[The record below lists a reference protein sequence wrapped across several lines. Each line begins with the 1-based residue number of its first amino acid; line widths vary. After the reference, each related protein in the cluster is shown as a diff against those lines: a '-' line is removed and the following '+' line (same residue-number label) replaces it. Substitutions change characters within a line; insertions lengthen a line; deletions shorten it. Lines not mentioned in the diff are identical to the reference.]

1 MIDIMAYANVKP
13 IEQYIPNF
21 MRVLSATRFAK
32 TAKEW
37 CQIFA
42 FRNSGT
48 YSSQWM
54 ILDYNVFNKVKETN
68 KSVAHL
74 VYLMEQTPKKI
85 VYHDITPYLLKVLLC
100 F

>member
-1 MIDIMAYANVKP
+1 
-13 IEQYIPNF
+13 

-37 CQIFA
+37 CKIFSE
-42 FRNSGT
+42 FNSGT

-54 ILDYNVFNKVKETN
+54 ILDYNQFKKIKGTN
-68 KSVAHL
+68 KSIKGL
-74 VYLMEQTPKKI
+74 VYMLEQAPHKL
-85 VYHDITPYLLKVLLC
+85 VYHDISNYILNVKYN